1 MLEFSPNDWIPG
13 NLKFQ
18 SSPIHVANSREPT
31 CWCLGFYLFF
41 TAWCLLQATLGTK
54 AYLFFF
60 FFLFIMAWCWLLG
73 SIFWLSFTFPH
84 TQPLWET
91 FVLYHLVTCILCK
104 YSTNIYLLRHEWYS
118 SLSSKSSN
126 QNPQLVAQEAQR
138 RCFSLPT

>member
-1 MLEFSPNDWIPG
+1 MTEFSPNKWIPG

-31 CWCLGFYLFF
+31 CWCLGFYLSF

-54 AYLFFF
+54 AYLFFY
-60 FFLFIMAWCWLLG
+60 LFIIAWCWLLG
-73 SIFWLSFTFPH
+73 SIFWFSFTFPH
-84 TQPLWET
+84 TQPLWKT
-91 FVLYHLVTCILCK
+91 FVLYHLLAYCVNTPQ
-104 YSTNIYLLRHEWYS
+104 IYLLCHEWYS

-126 QNPQLVAQEAQR
+126 QNPQLVAQEAQK